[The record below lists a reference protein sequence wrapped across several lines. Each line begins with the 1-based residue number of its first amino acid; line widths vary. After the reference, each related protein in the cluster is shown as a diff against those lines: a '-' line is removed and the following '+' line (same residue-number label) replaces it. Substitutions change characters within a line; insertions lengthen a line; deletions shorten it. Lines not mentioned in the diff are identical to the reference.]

1 MKSKNLIFLPVALIV
16 VLSVG
21 AIMYNLARP
30 DEDPEVLRANT
41 PPPILAP
48 PSTVGPV
55 IAPTVKTA
63 PAYTIV
69 SIVVGPNVW
78 TTKWESQR
86 GGQTDAMACHV
97 LCLLPGSSSQPVAC
111 SMNCYSKWPSAQSCF
126 RHPLQAASTPG
137 APSCRDSVF
146 LNAHPQFRQRP
157 HDLHGF
163 QTHADHLA
171 DQAHDVLGVVGAVG
185 VVDDAAALVGLDAV
199 LVDDPVERG
208 AVAEAVVEGGG
219 EGCRPG

>member
-1 MKSKNLIFLPVALIV
+1 MNSKNLIFLPVALIV

-86 GGQTDAMACHV
+86 GGQTDAMACHL
-97 LCLLPGSSSQPVAC
+97 LCLLPGSSSQPAAC

-126 RHPLQAASTPG
+126 QAPTSSCLDSRRPIMSGQRLPQRSPPVPATPPRS
-137 APSCRDSVF
+137 ARF
-146 LNAHPQFRQRP
+146 
-157 HDLHGF
+157 
-163 QTHADHLA
+163 
-171 DQAHDVLGVVGAVG
+171 
-185 VVDDAAALVGLDAV
+185 
-199 LVDDPVERG
+199 
-208 AVAEAVVEGGG
+208 
-219 EGCRPG
+219 PGSR